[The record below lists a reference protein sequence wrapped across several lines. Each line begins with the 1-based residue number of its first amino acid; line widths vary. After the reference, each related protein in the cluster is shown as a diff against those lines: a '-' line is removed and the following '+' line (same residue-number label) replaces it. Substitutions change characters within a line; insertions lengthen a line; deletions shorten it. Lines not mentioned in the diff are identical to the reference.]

1 MYGTFQKGFLMKLA
15 TYTFQDSISCGIV
28 TENGVIDIPSHT
40 HSSDTLHSIREF
52 LSKDQP
58 AFEILSGLSA
68 TVQDRIPLDA
78 IQLLAPIPRPGKI
91 LALAGNYKKHLEE
104 TAWQDGTFDDQPTT
118 TNPWPFIMPSTVIA
132 ATGTE
137 IQWPAYSEEVDY
149 EIELAIVIGQ
159 KAKNVTA
166 EQAESCI
173 AGYTIANDISARS
186 TTFKE
191 GRNERPRDDYF
202 DWLMGKW
209 SDGFLP
215 LGPWLVTADEIDNP
229 QDLDLELKVNGQT
242 RQKSNTSQM
251 IFDVFEIVS
260 FLSRLMTL
268 DPGDVIITGTPH
280 GVAVADGS
288 FLQPGDT
295 MACTIEK
302 IGTLTNTLGAKPD
315 AFYKAFIRDFT

>member
-1 MYGTFQKGFLMKLA
+1 MKLA
-15 TYTFQDSISCGIV
+15 TYTFRDTISCGII
-28 TENGVIDIPSHT
+28 TENGVIDIPAHT
-40 HSSDTLHSIREF
+40 QGNEALRSIREI
-52 LSKDQP
+52 LSKGQSV
-58 AFEILSGLSA
+58 FEILSGLSA
-68 TVQDRIPLDA
+68 TVHKKIPLDA
-78 IQLLAPIPRPGKI
+78 IRLLAPIPRPGKI

-104 TAWQDGTFDDQPTT
+104 TAWQDQTFDDQAST

-132 ATGTE
+132 AAGTE

-166 EQAESCI
+166 EEASSCI

-191 GRNERPRDDYF
+191 GRKERPRDVYF

-215 LGPWLVTADEIDNP
+215 LGPWLVTADEVGNP
-229 QDLDLELKVNGQT
+229 QELGLELKVNGRT
-242 RQKSNTSQM
+242 RQKSYTSQM

-260 FLSRLMTL
+260 FISRLMTL
-268 DPGDVIITGTPH
+268 EPGDVIITGTPH

-288 FLQPGDT
+288 FLMPGDT
-295 MACTIEK
+295 MECKIEK
-302 IGTLTNTLGAKPD
+302 IGTLTNTLGPKPD
-315 AFYKAFIRDFT
+315 TFYKGLIR

>member
-1 MYGTFQKGFLMKLA
+1 MKLA
-15 TYTFQDSISCGIV
+15 TYTYQDKISCGII
-28 TENGVIDIPSHT
+28 TENGVIDIPVHT
-40 HSSDTLHSIREF
+40 QDNNKLKSVREI
-52 LSKDQP
+52 LCKGES
-58 AFEILSGLSA
+58 AIEILSGLSA
-68 TVQDRIPLDA
+68 TVQDRISLDA
-78 IQLLAPIPRPGKI
+78 IKLLAPIPRPTKI

-104 TAWQDGTFDDQPTT
+104 TAWQDRTFDDQATT
-118 TNPWPFIMPSTVIA
+118 TNPWPFIMPSTVVA

-137 IQWPAYSEEVDY
+137 IQWPEYTEEVDY

-159 KAKNVTA
+159 KAKNISA
-166 EQAESCI
+166 EQASSCI

-186 TTFKE
+186 TTFRE
-191 GRNERPRDDYF
+191 GRKERPRDAYF

-215 LGPWLVTADEIDNP
+215 LGPWLVTADEIGNP
-229 QDLDLELKVNGQT
+229 QDLDLELEVNGQT
-242 RQKSNTSQM
+242 RQKSNSSQM

-260 FLSRLMTL
+260 FISCLMTL
-268 DPGDVIITGTPH
+268 GPGDVIITGTPH

-295 MACTIEK
+295 MECTIEK

-315 AFYKAFIRDFT
+315 AFYQGFKRNLT